1 MKGSMEGHERKTTT
15 YGSVT
20 KVIREMLRTGPKTTR
35 EIADRLNKPSQEVT
49 PWLYRLK
56 RQGEIRK
63 LTNGDRGRYGE
74 RSSLWEAANLK
85 CGRTAKTE

>member
-1 MKGSMEGHERKTTT
+1 MSSKTST

-20 KVIREMLRTGPKTTR
+20 KVIREMLGTGPKTTR

-56 RQGEIRK
+56 RQGEVRK
-63 LTNGDRGRYGE
+63 LKDGDRGRYVE
-74 RSSLWEAANLK
+74 RSSLWEGTNLK
-85 CGRTAKTE
+85 CGRTTKTK